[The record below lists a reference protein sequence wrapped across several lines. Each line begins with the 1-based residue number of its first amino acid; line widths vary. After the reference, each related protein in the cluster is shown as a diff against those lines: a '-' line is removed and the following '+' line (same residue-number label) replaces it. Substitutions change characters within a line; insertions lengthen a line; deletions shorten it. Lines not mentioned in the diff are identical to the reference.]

1 MDVESFK
8 LSVTDPILP
17 LPPSLFFSPTLI
29 FQLWESN
36 FAVTH
41 TENNNNNRGCSSTS
55 PLTIPT
61 QPLSRAQG
69 FCVWLLSP
77 SSFPLAL
84 LGSGFHSHF
93 LPICSQSTSLF
104 FFFFFLHHCRFCPSV
119 SRCSSQ
125 TSERGASVRFTF
137 DSSHWAQP
145 GTNHMLS
152 DCCTEQTITLQ
163 KFSGPQLLI
172 RSRQAK
178 GLDFNRLAPTSPFYC
193 FHTHYALH
201 RSSVFCKPATFILAR
216 VFAHVF
222 SFA

>member
-41 TENNNNNRGCSSTS
+41 TENNNNNRECSSTS

-104 FFFFFLHHCRFCPSV
+104 FFFFCTIADFVLLCPGALPRPLKEGPLSASPLTPHTEPSQAQTTCLV
-119 SRCSSQ
+119 IAAQNRPSHSRNSADPNC
-125 TSERGASVRFTF
+125 
-137 DSSHWAQP
+137 
-145 GTNHMLS
+145 LS
-152 DCCTEQTITLQ
+152 DQGRL
-163 KFSGPQLLI
+163 
-172 RSRQAK
+172 K
-178 GLDFNRLAPTSPFYC
+178 G
-193 FHTHYALH
+193 
-201 RSSVFCKPATFILAR
+201 
-216 VFAHVF
+216 
-222 SFA
+222 

>member
-1 MDVESFK
+1 MSLFSWQFLLYCWLQKMDVESFK

-41 TENNNNNRGCSSTS
+41 AENNNNNKECSSTS

-104 FFFFFLHHCRFCPSV
+104 FFFFAPLPILSFCVPVLFPDLWKRDLCPLHLWLL
-119 SRCSSQ
+119 
-125 TSERGASVRFTF
+125 T
-137 DSSHWAQP
+137 
-145 GTNHMLS
+145 LS
-152 DCCTEQTITLQ
+152 
-163 KFSGPQLLI
+163 PA
-172 RSRQAK
+172 R
-178 GLDFNRLAPTSPFYC
+178 
-193 FHTHYALH
+193 H
-201 RSSVFCKPATFILAR
+201 KPHA
-216 VFAHVF
+216 
-222 SFA
+222 

>member
-36 FAVTH
+36 FPVTH
-41 TENNNNNRGCSSTS
+41 AENNNNNRGCSSTS

-84 LGSGFHSHF
+84 LGSGSHSHF
-93 LPICSQSTSLF
+93 LPICSQSTSI
-104 FFFFFLHHCRFCPSV
+104 FFLYHCQFCPSV
-119 SRCSSQ
+119 SHCSSQ
-125 TSERGASVRFTF
+125 TSGRGTSVHFTF

-193 FHTHYALH
+193 FHTLLRLTQELGVLQTCLFH
-201 RSSVFCKPATFILAR
+201 SCPC